1 LFELVELTV
10 FVHNYWYKETT
21 SRVNWR
27 APLSSPQLLCDSFP
41 HVFYSLYCSSF
52 FFSWELGSQIYR
64 VSPISFVHALTTP
77 FSGLLRSSLVPPPK
91 RVFAMRLVFGSPL
104 FPMLDLHSW
113 FLVFTY
119 GDLYIWLHII
129 LRCSLSTVLVPPTGG
144 FDLTTFSSFLDAM
157 GVWEGLKDISKFVP
171 LLMPLVNA
179 IFGMSSQT
187 AITGGHFS

>member
-1 LFELVELTV
+1 V

-41 HVFYSLYCSSF
+41 HVFIPSIAPLSSF
-52 FFSWELGSQIYR
+52 LGNLGVRFIVFHLFPLCTR
-64 VSPISFVHALTTP
+64 LTTP
-77 FSGLLRSSLVPPPK
+77 FSGLLHSSLVPPPK
-91 RVFAMRLVFGSPL
+91 RVFATRLVFGSPL

-113 FLVFTY
+113 FLVFAY

-157 GVWEGLKDISKFVP
+157 GVWEGLKDILKFVP

-179 IFGMSSQT
+179 VFGMPSQT
-187 AITGGHFS
+187 AITGSHFS